1 MMPVEIP
8 AIFVVLPVDIHTLAL
23 LTIFGFLAYKHER
36 CLYNSPVINDEYF
49 HTGDFREAGGRSK
62 PVYRHMVSFHWLQLR
77 VRGGNVNLPSYNVD
91 VMAGTWLNPRSHLLI
106 LKAEISISIQLT
118 IEVKTP
124 LLQVFIHHLDRKSH
138 FLQYWAFD

>member
-1 MMPVEIP
+1 
-8 AIFVVLPVDIHTLAL
+8 
-23 LTIFGFLAYKHER
+23 
-36 CLYNSPVINDEYF
+36 
-49 HTGDFREAGGRSK
+49 
-62 PVYRHMVSFHWLQLR
+62 MVSFHWLQLR

-106 LKAEISISIQLT
+106 LKAEILISIQLT